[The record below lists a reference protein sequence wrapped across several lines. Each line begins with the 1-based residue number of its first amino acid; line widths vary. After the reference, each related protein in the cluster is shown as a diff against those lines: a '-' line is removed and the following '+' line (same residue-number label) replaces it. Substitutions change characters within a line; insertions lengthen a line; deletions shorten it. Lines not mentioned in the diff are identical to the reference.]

1 MDGVAD
7 KDDQCP
13 NFPGLPQFKGCPD
26 TDGDGIP
33 DKVDECPDVAGIV
46 LWSTCIQRCVQTHF
60 INLQLNQRIF

>member
-1 MDGVAD
+1 MDVFGKLNGCPDSDMDGVAD

-26 TDGDGIP
+26 TDGDGVP

-46 LWSTCIQRCVQTHF
+46 L
-60 INLQLNQRIF
+60 